1 MNGSS
6 FSPPTSDAAAPVWE
20 LSGWWRR
27 VGAQIIDS
35 LIVGVPAFVAAGIL
49 VVITIRDVEELSG
62 SDFDRIQIYGTVI
75 SIVTASIYYCWMMSA
90 TNGQT
95 LGKKVTDIRVVRED
109 GKPVTVGFA
118 FQRQILVM
126 QLLFG
131 WLAAILLYIPTLLN
145 YLWPLWDSGN
155 QALHDKI
162 VKSRVV
168 IATPVGVAEPPP
180 PAQTEFAPQTPFPQA
195 PPAPPAT
202 ATPPP
207 PPPAPGGAVPYTPPP
222 GFENPVSDDE
232 K

>member
-6 FSPPTSDAAAPVWE
+6 FSPPPSGAPAPVWE

-35 LIVGVPAFVAAGIL
+35 LIVGVPAFLIGG
-49 VVITIRDVEELSG
+49 VIAFATVRDFEDLDS
-62 SDFDRIQIYGTVI
+62 SDFDRMQLYGAAI
-75 SIVTASIYYCWMMSA
+75 SIVAASIYYCWMMSA

-95 LGKKVTDIRVVRED
+95 VGKKVTDIRVVRED
-109 GKPVTVGFA
+109 GAPVTAGFA

-145 YLWPLWDSGN
+145 YLWPLWDKGN

-168 IATPVGVAEPPP
+168 IATSVGIAEPAPP
-180 PAQTEFAPQTPFPQA
+180 VQTEFAPQTPFPQA
-195 PPAPPAT
+195 PPATPTPPVPPA
-202 ATPPP
+202 P
-207 PPPAPGGAVPYTPPP
+207 PGGAVPYTPPP